1 MNPIRLP
8 PFSRLRCAS
17 SRRPPDHMKLI
28 VGLLVVAVV
37 AVASGCAKTDWIDR
51 TLVTVDVT
59 GVWERAGSSTIRL
72 ELKQQGPNV
81 TGYLRLYGHAGT
93 PSSGDLAGSV
103 AGDTF
108 RFRQVNGPAEG
119 EMTVSGD
126 EMAGQ
131 IRGLPILSQVTLT
144 RVNPSAKSDSPPR

>member
-1 MNPIRLP
+1 MR
-8 PFSRLRCAS
+8 AAW
-17 SRRPPDHMKLI
+17 
-28 VGLLVVAVV
+28 VVMGALML
-37 AVASGCAKTDWIDR
+37 ASGCAQKDWIDR

-81 TGYLRLYGHAGT
+81 TGYLRSYGQAGT

-103 AGDTF
+103 AGDAF
-108 RFRQVNGPAEG
+108 RFKQVNGPAEG

-131 IRGLPILSQVTLT
+131 IRGLPTLSQVTLR
-144 RVNPSAKSDSPPR
+144 RVDHSYPPGSPPR